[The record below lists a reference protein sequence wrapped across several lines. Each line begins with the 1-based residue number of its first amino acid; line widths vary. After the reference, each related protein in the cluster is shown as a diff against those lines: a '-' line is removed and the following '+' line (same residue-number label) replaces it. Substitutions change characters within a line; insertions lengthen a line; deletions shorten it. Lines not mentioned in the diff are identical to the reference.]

1 MTAVPTFA
9 IFRRH
14 RGRGWDWNRAAT
26 WFAVGAALFA
36 STGCHQLDAKDPT
49 RAAAAT
55 DAINMPTKKQ
65 TTFDATK
72 LAEIDTAIADF
83 IARKQM
89 PGAVFYLQHGG
100 IIVEKAFGGQTYDL
114 SGRAMETHTVFDA
127 ASLTKVV
134 ATTPAIMLLVEAGQI
149 LLDAP
154 LSTYLP
160 EFAGDGRGEIS
171 VRHLLTHTSGLPAG
185 LSLRP
190 TWQGAGEALTRAC
203 AQRPTHAPGAFF
215 RYSDVNFILLGHLV
229 ARVSGMP
236 LERFVQTRIFTP
248 LAMRDSGYL
257 PLLRLPAARIAP
269 TQIIKQEGAERTLQG
284 EVHDPTA
291 RAMGGVAGHA
301 GLFTTAAD
309 LSRFARMLL
318 GDGALDGVRIL
329 APASVKLMRTVQTP
343 AGLTARRALGFDID
357 SPFARPRGSVFP
369 IGSFGH
375 TGFTGCILWIDPY
388 SKTFYVF
395 LSNRVYPNE
404 GTNILP
410 LYGQLG
416 TLSALA
422 VRDFDFG
429 NVPGALAPLK
439 SDAAK

>member
-1 MTAVPTFA
+1 M
-9 IFRRH
+9 
-14 RGRGWDWNRAAT
+14 
-26 WFAVGAALFA
+26 GAALLA
-36 STGCHQLDAKDPT
+36 TTGCRQLDTPDT
-49 RAAAAT
+49 SRAAAAT
-55 DAINMPTKKQ
+55 NAINMPTKKQ
-65 TTFDATK
+65 MTFDAAK
-72 LAEIDTAIADF
+72 LLEIENAIKVF
-83 IARKQM
+83 IAAKQM
-89 PGAVFYLQHGG
+89 PGAVFYLQRGG
-100 IIVEKAFGGQTYDL
+100 AIVERAFGHHRYDTP
-114 SGRAMETHTVFDA
+114 APEMETDTVFDA
-127 ASLTKVV
+127 ASLTKAV
-134 ATTPAIMLLVEAGQI
+134 ATTPAIMLLVEAGKVS
-149 LLDAP
+149 LDAP

-160 EFAGDGRGEIS
+160 ECAGDGRDEIT

-190 TWQGAGEALTRAC
+190 AWQGADEALKRAC
-203 AQRPTHAPGAFF
+203 AQRPTQAPGTLF
-215 RYSDVNFILLGHLV
+215 RYSDINFILLGHLV
-229 ARVSGMP
+229 ARESGMP
-236 LERFVQTRIFTP
+236 LERFVQSRILTP
-248 LAMRDSGYL
+248 LGMRDSGYL
-257 PLLRLPAARIAP
+257 PLLRLPVARIAP
-269 TQIIKQEGAERTLQG
+269 TQIIKQEGAERILQG

-301 GLFTTAAD
+301 GLFTTVAD

-343 AGLTARRALGFDID
+343 VGMAARRALGFDID

-369 IGSFGH
+369 LGSFGH

-388 SKTFYVF
+388 SQTFYVF

-422 VRDFDFG
+422 VGDFDFG
-429 NVPGALAPLK
+429 NVAGALAPLK